1 MGKVEGVITKER
13 KCPIC
18 GETFKIEHPNQRY
31 CQAKCKITAR
41 KRSIELTRQRNQ
53 EKQNR
58 KRKLRKKITYEAI
71 GNEYKRRGNL
81 MNQYHTGKGTSNL
94 NEHPNPDT
102 NKEEVLIMNEMKRL
116 KLEGCSKLINTKGKE
131 AI

>member
-1 MGKVEGVITKER
+1 
-13 KCPIC
+13 
-18 GETFKIEHPNQRY
+18 
-31 CQAKCKITAR
+31 
-41 KRSIELTRQRNQ
+41 
-53 EKQNR
+53 
-58 KRKLRKKITYEAI
+58 
-71 GNEYKRRGNL
+71 